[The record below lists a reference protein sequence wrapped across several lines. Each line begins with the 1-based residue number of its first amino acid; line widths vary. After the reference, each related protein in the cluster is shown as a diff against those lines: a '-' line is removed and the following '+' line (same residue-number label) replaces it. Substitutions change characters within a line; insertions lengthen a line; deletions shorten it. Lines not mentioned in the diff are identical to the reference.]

1 MVRHTASESVL
12 CRTRKNSQDE
22 YEQFRSSSGR
32 SAVAKQEGHCVP
44 LPSPPSHDGSIVHS
58 TISDSADSCYDRSAA
73 GLGHTTRSFDRFR
86 SCYVFAL
93 ACQDGFAD
101 RYIQAGVAQWQSSGF
116 VNRRLEVQ
124 FLSPAP
130 YQLSVDQAALHR
142 FNVLL
147 PQDELRR
154 SFIF

>member
-1 MVRHTASESVL
+1 MRNSAESPNLAIPLVILLVLVRVKKGE
-12 CRTRKNSQDE
+12 KM
-22 YEQFRSSSGR
+22 
-32 SAVAKQEGHCVP
+32 
-44 LPSPPSHDGSIVHS
+44 
-58 TISDSADSCYDRSAA
+58 
-73 GLGHTTRSFDRFR
+73 GLS
-86 SCYVFAL
+86 L
-93 ACQDGFAD
+93 
-101 RYIQAGVAQWQSSGF
+101 F

-130 YQLSVDQAALHR
+130 YQPSVDPAALHR